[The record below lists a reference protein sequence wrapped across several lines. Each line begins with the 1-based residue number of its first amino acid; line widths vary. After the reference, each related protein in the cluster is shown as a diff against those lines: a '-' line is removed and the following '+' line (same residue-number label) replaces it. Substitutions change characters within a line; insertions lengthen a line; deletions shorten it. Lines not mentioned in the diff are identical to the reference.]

1 MKYKYFNSLDQS
13 HLPIEE
19 VKDICFLNTLSYI
32 ENISYEQAE
41 DIVYRIN
48 PEDIFFKTNGY
59 KGVSDYT
66 IEEVAWELWGKELE
80 GTYRK
85 LLVKE
90 WEEEG
95 LWVIACSKGNSSH
108 ITVIDEFT
116 LIDISKV
123 FLDYEIDYIID
134 LN

>member
-19 VKDICFLNTLSYI
+19 VKDICFLNVLSYI

-41 DIVYRIN
+41 DIVRRIN
-48 PEDIFFKTNGY
+48 PEDMFFEINGY
-59 KGVSDYT
+59 KGVDDST
-66 IEEVAWELWGKELE
+66 IEEVAWKLWGKELY
-80 GTYRK
+80 GTYGK

-116 LIDISKV
+116 LIDVSKV
-123 FLDYEIDYIID
+123 FLDYEIDYVID

>member
-19 VKDICFLNTLSYI
+19 VKDICFLNVLSYI
-32 ENISYEQAE
+32 ENILYEQAE

-48 PEDIFFKTNGY
+48 SEDTFFKTNGY

-66 IEEVAWELWGKELE
+66 IEEVAWELWGRELE

-85 LLVKE
+85 L
-90 WEEEG
+90 
-95 LWVIACSKGNSSH
+95 
-108 ITVIDEFT
+108 
-116 LIDISKV
+116 
-123 FLDYEIDYIID
+123 
-134 LN
+134 